1 MIATASG
8 DGIIYEV
15 LNGLGSRP
23 DARRALRIPIA
34 PIPTGSANAC
44 NINLMGIKDTFN
56 LPLAALNAVKGQPTS
71 VDLCSILLLPE
82 GKRRLSFLSQA
93 TGLMVDADIGT
104 ENLRWMGDARF
115 MWGFLRGIASN
126 KGAKMRME
134 LDVVQS
140 DKATMEKEARDD
152 AHRALGK
159 TYGGGT
165 DPLDLLRG
173 VQAKAPKIAPELP
186 AESRNGTA
194 MPSSSKAAPAAAPAV
209 NGDATASV
217 NGGEDQTQ
225 PVGTSA
231 AEDTG
236 PLPPAH
242 PLQPT
247 SSWLTIDASSH
258 HPAQHKKP
266 FTNNWEQ
273 GQAVLF
279 MYAGL
284 MPYVARDLNQWPVI
298 RTGSGVMDVVVQRVV
313 ARTVLLNAIS
323 GAEFGK
329 PFYQDSQLYLKVRG
343 YTCKNLDKKHQP
355 QFTIDGEAF
364 DWDEFHVEVLPR
376 AGTVASLDGRLYISD
391 FFKSANNVNGKG
403 GKKKKST

>member
-1 MIATASG
+1 M
-8 DGIIYEV
+8 

-56 LPLAALNAVKGQPTS
+56 LPLAALNAIKGQPMT

-82 GKRRLSFLSQA
+82 NKRRLSFLSQA
-93 TGLMVDADIGT
+93 TGLMVDVDIGT

-115 MWGFLRGIASN
+115 MYGFMRGIAAN
-126 KGAKMRME
+126 KGAKMKMV
-134 LDVVQS
+134 LDIVEK
-140 DKATMEKEARDD
+140 DKATMDREARDD
-152 AHRALGK
+152 VQRALGK
-159 TYGGGT
+159 VYGGGT

-173 VQAKAPKIAPELP
+173 VQAKTPKPEP
-186 AESRNGTA
+186 AVSEGPNGTA
-194 MPSSSKAAPAAAPAV
+194 VNGSS
-209 NGDATASV
+209 NGDA
-217 NGGEDQTQ
+217 Q
-225 PVGTSA
+225 PAGTA
-231 AEDTG
+231 AEEDDG
-236 PLPPAH
+236 PLPAAK

-247 SSWLTIDASSH
+247 ESWLTIDATH
-258 HPAQHKKP
+258 HHARGSKG
-266 FTNNWEQ
+266 FTNTWES
-273 GQAVLF
+273 GQAALY

-298 RTGSGVMDVVVQRVV
+298 IPGSGVMDVVVQRVV
-313 ARTVLLNAIS
+313 ARTTLINGIG
-323 GAEFGK
+323 GAEVGK

-376 AGTVASLDGRLYISD
+376 AGTVASLDGRLYVSD
-391 FFKSANNVNGKG
+391 FFKTPAPAKKSVNG
-403 GKKKKST
+403 S

>member
-1 MIATASG
+1 MTDDSVIATASG

-56 LPLAALNAVKGQPTS
+56 LPLAALNAIKGQPTT

-93 TGLMVDADIGT
+93 TGLMVDVDIGT

-115 MWGFLRGIASN
+115 MYGFIRGIGAN
-126 KGAKMRME
+126 KGAKMKME
-134 LDVVQS
+134 LDVVTN
-140 DKATMEKEARDD
+140 DKALMDREARED
-152 AHRALGK
+152 AQRSLGK
-159 TYGGGT
+159 VYGGGT
-165 DPLDLLRG
+165 DPMDLLRG
-173 VQAKAPKIAPELP
+173 VQARSPKP
-186 AESRNGTA
+186 AQVNGEA
-194 MPSSSKAAPAAAPAV
+194 NGEAV
-209 NGDATASV
+209 NGEAV
-217 NGGEDQTQ
+217 NGEAVGEAVNGPEVNGAQ
-225 PVGTSA
+225 PE
-231 AEDTG
+231 EDG
-236 PLPPAH
+236 SLPPAQ

-247 SSWLTIDASSH
+247 DSWLTIDASHH
-258 HPAQHKKP
+258 HPRGAKG
-266 FTNNWEQ
+266 FTNTWES
-273 GQAVLF
+273 GQAVLY

-298 RTGSGVMDVVVQRVV
+298 RLGSGVMDMVIQRVV
-313 ARTVLLNAIS
+313 ARTTLINGIS
-323 GAEFGK
+323 GAEVGK
-329 PFYQDSQLYLKVRG
+329 PFYQESQLYLKVKG
-343 YTCKNLDKKHQP
+343 YTCKNLDRQRQP

-376 AGTVASLDGRLYISD
+376 AGTVASLDGRLYVSD
-391 FFKSANNVNGKG
+391 FFKNPSPKAKG
-403 GKKKKST
+403 S